1 MKKEFKLFVFFALF
15 VSFFL
20 GSCSRIDVATNFA
33 DTYIA
38 AQLDKYFD
46 INSIQSEFVKKSLKH
61 DIVSIRRI
69 IFPKAADELEK
80 VLKENDEIR
89 TWNKDIFMAHE
100 KSMKEIFYS
109 SIKILEHSAVE
120 FTSQLKPEQL
130 KAFQKEFR
138 KKTEDIQELVD
149 DPKKSREKRFDKT
162 RKFIEGWIGSLT
174 NGQKKDLQNFC
185 QLHLFPY
192 REQIQN
198 REKLSKGFADAFP
211 DLEKRKQYVSEL
223 FLNYENL
230 RDPQYTSVVLEDQ
243 DKLMDFIVKLAN
255 SMNDDQRNHLRSTL
269 KDRIKQLRESAT
281 GSGKHWF

>member
-1 MKKEFKLFVFFALF
+1 MKIFFLALVF
-15 VSFFL
+15 VSFFT

-38 AQLDKYFD
+38 NQLDKYFD
-46 INSIQSEFVKKSLKH
+46 INSIQSQFVKKTLKN
-61 DIVSIRRI
+61 DIVAIRRI

-80 VLKENDEIR
+80 VLKETDEIK
-89 TWNKDIFMAHE
+89 TWNKDLIIAHE
-100 KSMKEIFYS
+100 KAMKDIFYS

-120 FTSQLKPEQL
+120 FASQLSPGQL

-138 KKTEDIQELVD
+138 KKTEDIQDLVN
-149 DPKKSREKRFDKT
+149 DPRESRDKRYDKT
-162 RKFIEGWIGSLT
+162 RKFIEAWIGSLT
-174 NGQKKDLQNFC
+174 AAQKKDLQNFC

-192 REQIQN
+192 REQIVN
-198 REKLSKGFADAFP
+198 REKLVKGFVDVFP
-211 DLEKRKQYVSEL
+211 EMEKRKQYVSEL

-243 DKLMDFIVKLAN
+243 DKLFDLLVKLAN
-255 SMNDDQRNHLRSTL
+255 SMNEDQRNHLRSTL

-281 GSGKHWF
+281 GSKKHWF